1 MKSALSDE
9 DDEGASHVDFELGR
23 SSLRYVP
30 MAVVVGIENMSGRGP
45 REKKMKKN
53 CRSSSSRES
62 WHSTGRL
69 WLGGQ
74 MWYGVNGI
82 PAAADLANDYEAA
95 AIAATRPWQWKE
107 QRCCLPTS
115 LTASHTRDHTR
126 EIRGELAFSSSVV
139 RPLQVQ
145 GQVQR
150 GYVATGKQ
158 RKTDAKPSSC
168 PASTMRRGVYSK
180 WLLWG
185 WWPLIDR

>member
-23 SSLRYVP
+23 SFLCTL
-30 MAVVVGIENMSGRGP
+30 AVVVGIENMSGRGP
-45 REKKMKKN
+45 REKKMKN
-53 CRSSSSRES
+53 CRCRRSSSSSVRES

-107 QRCCLPTS
+107 QRCLPTS
-115 LTASHTRDHTR
+115 LTASHTRNHTR
-126 EIRGELAFSSSVV
+126 EIRGELAFSSSSSSVV

-168 PASTMRRGVYSK
+168 
-180 WLLWG
+180 
-185 WWPLIDR
+185 

>member
-1 MKSALSDE
+1 MLNMKCALSDE

-95 AIAATRPWQWKE
+95 AIAATRP
-107 QRCCLPTS
+107 
-115 LTASHTRDHTR
+115 
-126 EIRGELAFSSSVV
+126 
-139 RPLQVQ
+139 
-145 GQVQR
+145 
-150 GYVATGKQ
+150 
-158 RKTDAKPSSC
+158 
-168 PASTMRRGVYSK
+168 
-180 WLLWG
+180 
-185 WWPLIDR
+185 